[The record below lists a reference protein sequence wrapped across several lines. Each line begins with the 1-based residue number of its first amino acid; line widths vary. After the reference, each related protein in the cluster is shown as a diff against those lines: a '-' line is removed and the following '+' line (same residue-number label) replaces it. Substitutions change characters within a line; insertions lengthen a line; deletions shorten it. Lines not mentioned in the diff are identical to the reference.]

1 MSESD
6 RMSMEAQ
13 AVMRRLRHDMR
24 TPLGQIIGYSELV
37 EEEVGDRGH
46 DDLIPDLAKIRGAA
60 HNLLRLVDEYFSG
73 DAVPPSA
80 EAASVDAMDVAA
92 ESPGEPEGAPA
103 VSGAS
108 VLVVDDE
115 PGNRDMLSRRLAGR
129 GFAVTTANDGTSA
142 LDLIWNGNFDI
153 VILDIMMPGISGL
166 EVLEAVRKE
175 HSRSELPIIMA
186 TALDA
191 SQMTTDALRLG
202 ANDYVTKPIDLPA
215 LLARLDNQ
223 LLLSRATRQLA
234 NFAQQLELRNAFIR
248 KTFGRYVSDE
258 VASSVLESPDGLE
271 LRGEKRRVTIMMTDL
286 RGFTA
291 LTESLSPV
299 EVVAIL
305 NNHLGRMAEIISNRN
320 GTIDEFIGD
329 AILAFFGAPTM
340 REDDVERAVACG
352 LEMQCAME
360 EVNAE
365 NRRQGLPVVEMG
377 IAIATGDVIVG
388 NIGSDHRTKYA
399 AVGPPINL
407 VARIESYSLGGEILI
422 DDSTFDAVADIARV
436 ASERE
441 VHPKGMDRPVLIR
454 QLVGLGGSY
463 GLELPQRAFE
473 MTELPEPIAVEFA
486 LLEGKDVGTARKPGI
501 VTALSPTAGVVTS
514 EAEVEE
520 LSNLRIEVVGGSGGA
535 CYAKVVSLSE
545 AEESFVVRF
554 TAGAGA
560 LTA

>member
-1 MSESD
+1 MGDSD
-6 RMSMEAQ
+6 HTSREAQ

-37 EEEVGDRGH
+37 EEEVSDRGH
-46 DDLIPDLAKIRGAA
+46 DDLIPDLEKIRGAA
-60 HNLLRLVDEYFSG
+60 QTLLRLVDETFSG
-73 DAVPPSA
+73 DSVAPGA
-80 EAASVDAMDVAA
+80 EVAA
-92 ESPGEPEGAPA
+92 NAEGDTTTESAGDAEGVP
-103 VSGAS
+103 GAS

-115 PGNRDMLSRRLAGR
+115 PNNRDMLARRLAGR
-129 GFAVTTANDGTSA
+129 GFEVTTAEDGASA
-142 LDLIWNGNFDI
+142 LDAIWNGNFDI
-153 VILDIMMPGISGL
+153 VILDIMMPGISGM

-175 HSRSELPIIMA
+175 HSPSELPIIMA

-191 SQMTTDALRLG
+191 SQMTADALRLG
-202 ANDYVTKPIDLPA
+202 ANDYVTKPIDLAA

-223 LLLSRATRQLA
+223 LSLSRATKQLA
-234 NFAQQLELRNAFIR
+234 TFAQQLELRNAFIR

-305 NNHLGRMAEIISNRN
+305 NNHLGKMAEIISNWN

-340 REDDVERAVACG
+340 REDDAERAVACA

-360 EVNAE
+360 QVNAE
-365 NRRQGLPVVEMG
+365 NRRQGLPGVEMG
-377 IAIATGDVIVG
+377 IGIATGDVIVG
-388 NIGSDHRTKYA
+388 NIGSEHRTKYA
-399 AVGPPINL
+399 AVGTPINL
-407 VARIESYSLGGEILI
+407 AARVESYSLGGEILI
-422 DDSTFDAVADIARV
+422 DDSSFAAVADIARV
-436 ASERE
+436 ETERE
-441 VHPKGMDRPVLIR
+441 VHPKGMDHPVLIR

-463 GLELPQRAFE
+463 GLELPYRVIE
-473 MTELPEPIAVEFA
+473 MDELPEPIEIEFA
-486 LLEGKDVGTARKPGI
+486 LLEGKDIGTGRESGI
-501 VTALSPTAGVVTS
+501 VTALSSTAGVVNS
-514 EAEVEE
+514 DAVVEE
-520 LSNLRIEVVGGSGGA
+520 LSNLRIEVAGGSGDA
-535 CYAKVVSLSE
+535 CYAKVVSVSE
-545 AEESFVVRF
+545 ADGSFVVRF
-554 TAGAGA
+554 TSGAGA